1 MAVGEQP
8 LEEGAAST
16 LGAPR
21 HSGQEQWRLFP
32 QTRKLLRARLG
43 TSRLPWVNGQSAG
56 CDGVIGTRHSDAA
69 GGTRGRDTAPSPE
82 SVSWE
87 SYNRYHKMEDI
98 YFSKR
103 RRKKQNDTR
112 TLM

>member
-1 MAVGEQP
+1 MELPFNDDRLLADAGASGPKKMAVGEQP
-8 LEEGAAST
+8 LEVGAAST

-56 CDGVIGTRHSDAA
+56 CDGVIGTRLSDAA
-69 GGTRGRDTAPSPE
+69 GYSRGRSGRDAAPSPE
-82 SVSWE
+82 SVG
-87 SYNRYHKMEDI
+87 
-98 YFSKR
+98 
-103 RRKKQNDTR
+103 
-112 TLM
+112 